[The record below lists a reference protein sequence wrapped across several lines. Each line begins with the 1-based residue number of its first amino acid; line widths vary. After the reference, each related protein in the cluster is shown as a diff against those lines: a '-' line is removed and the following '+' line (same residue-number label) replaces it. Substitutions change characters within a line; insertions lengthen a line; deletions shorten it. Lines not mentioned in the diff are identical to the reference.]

1 MANRNTKRQRR
12 EPVRHPIP
20 AARLRATPRRPGF
33 DPDNP
38 RLPVFET
45 TGMAAALARCPVD
58 VVPLYAAVAVVHQAM
73 SGAPVN
79 TCVPICYQI
88 ATALDH
94 LGFETEVMAAYAEVV
109 QGDIPHVSLGV
120 RGPAVVRDDFTTN
133 GHTVLWAAS
142 FGRLLDPTIAQHP
155 ALLAAAHGG
164 EGKQGAPLSVAV
176 QGGRDTL
183 LRGAVGAIRPPFQIN
198 YLVQPQ
204 YTNAFDPWLAEF
216 GDAVEHGGL
225 GLAHLTL
232 DTIAA
237 AGQIRNL
244 RELPHLYPRLGAL
257 LAGGD
262 QLPALAEQP
271 PESWIRLSDPSRI
284 IR

>member
-1 MANRNTKRQRR
+1 MARNTRRHRR
-12 EPVRHPIP
+12 EPVRRPIP
-20 AARLRATPRRPGF
+20 AARLKAPPRRPGF
-33 DPDNP
+33 DPNNP

-79 TCVPICYQI
+79 ACVPICYQL
-88 ATALDH
+88 ATALGH
-94 LGFETEVMAAYAEVV
+94 LGFDTEVMAAYAEVV
-109 QGDIPHVSLGV
+109 QGEITHVSLGV
-120 RGPAVVRDDFTTN
+120 RGPAVVRDDYTTN

-164 EGKQGAPLSVAV
+164 QDKHGAPLAVAV
-176 QGGRDTL
+176 QGGRETL

-198 YLVQPQ
+198 YLAQPQ

-225 GLAHLTL
+225 GLAHITL

-237 AGQIRNL
+237 AGDIRNL

-257 LAGGD
+257 LAGD
-262 QLPALAEQP
+262 EHMLALPEQP
-271 PESWIRLSDPSRI
+271 PESWTRLSDTARI
-284 IR
+284 AQ